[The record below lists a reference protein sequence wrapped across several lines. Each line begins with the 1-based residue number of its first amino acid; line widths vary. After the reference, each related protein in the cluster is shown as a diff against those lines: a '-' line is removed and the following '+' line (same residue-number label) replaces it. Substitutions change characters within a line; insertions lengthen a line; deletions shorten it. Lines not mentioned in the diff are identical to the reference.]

1 MESTRELDR
10 RLRRLRVRGR
20 SPEQIAEAVGRPVGW
35 VSERL
40 DTLWREAQDRGRTA
54 LPTPEEIA
62 ARAAE
67 CRALWSEHDY
77 RVRSGQRA
85 ACKRPDSED
94 EHWTP
99 PLIRVRELSAGWS

>member
-1 MESTRELDR
+1 MESDEELDR

-20 SPEQIAEAVGRPVGW
+20 SPEEISEAVGRPVAW
-35 VSERL
+35 VAERL
-40 DTLWREAQDRGRTA
+40 HTLWREAQDRGRTA

-77 RVRSGQRA
+77 RVRSVQRA

-99 PLIRVRELSAGWS
+99 PVIRARDLFAGLS